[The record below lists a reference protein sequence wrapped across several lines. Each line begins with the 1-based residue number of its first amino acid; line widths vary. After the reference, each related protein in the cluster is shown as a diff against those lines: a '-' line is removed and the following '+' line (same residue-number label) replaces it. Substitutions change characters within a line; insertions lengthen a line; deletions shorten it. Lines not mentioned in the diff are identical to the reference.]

1 MTLATI
7 TDIQIAIESLP
18 PAEYQYLW
26 RWFSEKEW
34 ANWDKQIETD
44 SNSGKLDF
52 LIEEAMNEKQQ
63 NSLVA
68 L

>member
-18 PAEYQYLW
+18 PAEYQHLW
-26 RWFSEKEW
+26 QWFSEKDW
-34 ANWDKQIETD
+34 ANWDKQIEAD
-44 SNSGKLDF
+44 SNSGELDF
-52 LIEEAMNEKQQ
+52 HVEEALDEKQQ
-63 NSLVA
+63 NRLVA